1 MIGIF
6 DSGTGGLSV
15 FREVRKLLPEEK
27 YIYYS
32 DNANCPYGE
41 KSKEY
46 ITDRAREISSFL
58 ISQGADI
65 IVVACNTAT
74 AAAISSLRNEFPI
87 SFIGMEPAVK
97 PAAQKT
103 RTGVVGVL
111 ATAGTLKAS
120 KYIDTREKWAQDV
133 KIVEHIG
140 QGFVELVENGILTG
154 PEAEQVVERSVR
166 PLIEAG
172 ADTIVLGCTHYPFLS
187 DTIMKVAG
195 RPITL
200 IDPAPAVARH
210 LLEVM
215 EHNGLVRK
223 DGFSMSLNS
232 SGDGTTLEYTYNNLI

>member
-15 FREVRKLLPEEK
+15 FREVRKLLPEDQ

-215 EHNGLVRK
+215 EQNGLVRK